1 MSSCPWYAAQCKAVP
16 PSFQSLQWSVL
27 RCWHLS
33 HLLMLC
39 MYPPCMYAAVCFRK
53 RRYIIV
59 LPRTSSHGCFAVQ
72 VWQTLGMASCIG
84 GASMVQLSPV
94 QESDSGCG
102 TTLSI
107 CLCLILYQTRL
118 DFGLTKGSPGI
129 GKAHYKKN
137 PDQLVSLIED
147 LSQLLSHAVC
157 EFCSAS

>member
-1 MSSCPWYAAQCKAVP
+1 
-16 PSFQSLQWSVL
+16 
-27 RCWHLS
+27 
-33 HLLMLC
+33 
-39 MYPPCMYAAVCFRK
+39 
-53 RRYIIV
+53 
-59 LPRTSSHGCFAVQ
+59 
-72 VWQTLGMASCIG
+72 
-84 GASMVQLSPV
+84 MVQLSPV

-118 DFGLTKGSPGI
+118 DFGLTKGSSGI